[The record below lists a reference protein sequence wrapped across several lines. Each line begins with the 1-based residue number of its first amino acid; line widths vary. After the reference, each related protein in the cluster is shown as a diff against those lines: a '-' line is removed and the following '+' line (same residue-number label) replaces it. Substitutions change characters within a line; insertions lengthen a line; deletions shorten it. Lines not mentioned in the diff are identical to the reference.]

1 MLSAITS
8 LTIIHT
14 PYLNRGGVD
23 KRGKVNKIM
32 IQDNPMTNDSREG
45 EWNIYN
51 DNGLYKLIAPLGVE
65 VYSDTSYMNCL
76 FMFAEL
82 ATNPKEGGEDGCTG
96 TEPQVS

>member
-1 MLSAITS
+1 
-8 LTIIHT
+8 
-14 PYLNRGGVD
+14 
-23 KRGKVNKIM
+23 
-32 IQDNPMTNDSREG
+32 MTNDSREG

-82 ATNPKEGGEDGCTG
+82 AGQNPKKGGEDGCTG